1 MSSNNNFVLLV
12 FISLAEWAYL
22 KKKKRIARFAFSV
35 AHFLNKGI
43 LLGTAF

>member
-22 KKKKRIARFAFSV
+22 KKRIARFAFSV

-43 LLGTAF
+43 LFGPAF